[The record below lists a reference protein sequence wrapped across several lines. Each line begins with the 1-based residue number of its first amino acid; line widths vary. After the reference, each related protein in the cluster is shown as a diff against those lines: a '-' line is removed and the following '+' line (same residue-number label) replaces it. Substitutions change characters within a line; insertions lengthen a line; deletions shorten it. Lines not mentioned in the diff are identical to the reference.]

1 MKFHVKNSS
10 KFKLRWS
17 RKDRRYKL
25 KLRSKRANKKR
36 VTLRIRSVKANK
48 TLFSRRA
55 AKKGRKL
62 QSFASEGE
70 RTCNKRA
77 TYRVVTKRRRRRVS
91 RTYRRRYLSVS
102 KQGKVRRTRI
112 YAKTSRRGSKKITR
126 KYRRRGGLRYKSKAR
141 RYRLKARRYVR
152 RGGLRYRL
160 KARRYRLKARR
171 YRRRGGLRYKS
182 KARRYRLKARR
193 YRLKARRYRL
203 KSRRY
208 RRRGG
213 LRFRIKSRKIRT
225 SRKINYR
232 LVKIAKA
239 HKKFAEVRV
248 FKGLYKARKQNW
260 TGINFKTVIDTENSS
275 VENYSSAINKNS
287 EKFSE
292 SDRKLIQVC
301 SKYF

>member
-36 VTLRIRSVKANK
+36 VTLRIRSVKAKK

-126 KYRRRGGLRYKSKAR
+126 KYRRRGGLRYKS
-141 RYRLKARRYVR
+141 
-152 RGGLRYRL
+152 
-160 KARRYRLKARR
+160 
-171 YRRRGGLRYKS
+171 
-182 KARRYRLKARR
+182 
-193 YRLKARRYRL
+193 KARRYRL

>member
-1 MKFHVKNSS
+1 M
-10 KFKLRWS
+10 
-17 RKDRRYKL
+17 
-25 KLRSKRANKKR
+25 
-36 VTLRIRSVKANK
+36 K

-62 QSFASEGE
+62 QSCASEGQTIS
-70 RTCNKRA
+70 RKSV
-77 TYRVVTKRRRRRVS
+77 TYRIVTKRRRRRVS

-126 KYRRRGGLRYKSKAR
+126 KYRRRAGLRYKSKAR
-141 RYRLKARRYVR
+141 RY
-152 RGGLRYRL
+152 
-160 KARRYRLKARR
+160 
-171 YRRRGGLRYKS
+171 KS
-182 KARRYRLKARR
+182 KARR

-248 FKGLYKARKQNW
+248 FKGLCKARNQNW

-275 VENYSSAINKNS
+275 VENYSSTINKNS

-292 SDRKLIQVC
+292 SDRKLIQIC